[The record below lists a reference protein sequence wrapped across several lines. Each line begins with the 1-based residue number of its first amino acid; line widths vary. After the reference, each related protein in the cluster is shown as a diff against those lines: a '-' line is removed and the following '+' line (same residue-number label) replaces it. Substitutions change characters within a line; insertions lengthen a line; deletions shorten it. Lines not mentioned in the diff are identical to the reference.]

1 MDGLL
6 FTSCIPFFASAM
18 IFLKIL
24 RPLLRLVNMQNTLQ
38 ILFCIS
44 NDIHVPVIFYCK
56 NITYSKFF
64 FLQQYYEFLSNYMN
78 VSQTRSDAFVR

>member
-24 RPLLRLVNMQNTLQ
+24 RPLLRLVNMQNTSQ

-44 NDIHVPVIFYCK
+44 NDIHVPV
-56 NITYSKFF
+56 FF
-64 FLQQYYEFLSNYMN
+64 I
-78 VSQTRSDAFVR
+78 VKV